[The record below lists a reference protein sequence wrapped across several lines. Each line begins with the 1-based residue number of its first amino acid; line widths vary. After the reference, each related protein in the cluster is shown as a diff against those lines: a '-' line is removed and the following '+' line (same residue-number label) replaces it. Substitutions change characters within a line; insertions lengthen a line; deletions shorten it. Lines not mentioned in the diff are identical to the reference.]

1 LPPSSPSEYLA
12 TPSNDLFSH
21 TRPRSA
27 SSASFRS
34 SQSHV
39 TVVEQRQD
47 DPEVEKKP
55 LRTQQTFKI
64 QRKFGFWD
72 WFKGLFDREGLMR
85 EIRDAIEVVY
95 TDEPDYTVSF
105 LRNIS

>member
-1 LPPSSPSEYLA
+1 
-12 TPSNDLFSH
+12 
-21 TRPRSA
+21 
-27 SSASFRS
+27 
-34 SQSHV
+34 
-39 TVVEQRQD
+39 VEQRQD

-72 WFKGLFDREGLMR
+72 WLKGLFDREGLMR

-105 LRNIS
+105 LRNIP

>member
-1 LPPSSPSEYLA
+1 MAAGSPL
-12 TPSNDLFSH
+12 
-21 TRPRSA
+21 RPRSA

-39 TVVEQRQD
+39 TVVEQRQE

-64 QRKFGFWD
+64 RRKFSFWE
-72 WFKGLFDREGLMR
+72 WCKGLFDREGLMR
-85 EIRDAIEVVY
+85 DISDKIEVVH
-95 TDEPDYTVSF
+95 TEGPDYTVSL
-105 LRNIS
+105 LRNMP